1 MRRKMLNFVPA
12 LAALGLAG
20 IAGISAA
27 QTAGRPIRMV
37 VPFVVGTPDAIART
51 LAAQLTNQMGQNVIV
66 DNRAGANGI
75 IGAEVVAK
83 SAPDGHTLLL
93 TSASFV
99 VNPSIYR
106 HLPFDPLKDFTP
118 VSNVCTLEAFILT
131 VHPSLPAKTVQDLIG
146 LAKKPGARLS
156 YASPGI
162 GNTIHIA
169 GALFGV
175 RAGIDMVH
183 VPYKGGGPA
192 VGALLGGEVQ
202 VMFANP
208 PLALTLIQ
216 GGKLRALGYTGTKR
230 LATLPGVPTMTE
242 AGVRGMELDGGWFG
256 LLGPANMPPSVLEKL
271 NRETRTALEH
281 PQVRERLLVLGL
293 EPAPTTPG
301 QYKALL
307 EREVKAYAELVR
319 ITGIRAE

>member
-1 MRRKMLNFVPA
+1 MSGRVIVA
-12 LAALGLAG
+12 LAAWAVL
-20 IAGISAA
+20 SAA
-27 QTAGRPIRMV
+27 AAAQAQEFPSRPVRMV

-51 LAAQLTNQMGQNVIV
+51 LAAQLTGQVGQNVIV

-83 SAPDGHTLLL
+83 SAPDGYTLLL

-106 HLPFDPLKDFTP
+106 KLPFNPLRDFTP
-118 VSNVCTLEAFILT
+118 ISNVCTLEAFILT
-131 VHPSLPAKTVQDLIG
+131 VPPALPAQTVKDLIA
-146 LAKKPGARLS
+146 LANKPGAKLA

-169 GALFGV
+169 GALFSV
-175 RAGIDMVH
+175 RAGINMVH

-230 LATLPGVPTMTE
+230 LATLPNVPTMTE
-242 AGVRGMELDGGWFG
+242 AGVQGMELDGGWFG
-256 LLGPANMPPSVLEKL
+256 LLGPAKIPPKVVDKL
-271 NRETRTALEH
+271 NRETRAALEN
-281 PQVRERLLVLGL
+281 PQVRERLLALGL
-293 EPAPTTPG
+293 EPAPTTSA

-319 ITGIRAE
+319 ITGIKAD

>member
-1 MRRKMLNFVPA
+1 MSGRVIVA
-12 LAALGLAG
+12 LAAWAVL
-20 IAGISAA
+20 SAA
-27 QTAGRPIRMV
+27 AAAQAQEFPSRPVRMV

-51 LAAQLTNQMGQNVIV
+51 LAAQLTGQVGQNVIV

-83 SAPDGHTLLL
+83 SAPDGYTLLL

-106 HLPFDPLKDFTP
+106 KLPFNPLRDFTP
-118 VSNVCTLEAFILT
+118 ISNVCTLEAFILT
-131 VHPSLPAKTVQDLIG
+131 VPPALPAQTVKDLIA
-146 LAKKPGARLS
+146 LANKPGAKLA

-169 GALFGV
+169 GALFSV
-175 RAGIDMVH
+175 RAGINMVH

-230 LATLPGVPTMTE
+230 LATLPNVPTMTE
-242 AGVRGMELDGGWFG
+242 AGVQGMELDGGWFG
-256 LLGPANMPPSVLEKL
+256 LLGPAKIPPKVVDKL
-271 NRETRTALEH
+271 NRETRAALEN
-281 PQVRERLLVLGL
+281 PQVRERLLALGL
-293 EPAPTTPG
+293 DPAPTTSA

-319 ITGIRAE
+319 ITGIKAD

>member
-1 MRRKMLNFVPA
+1 MLPGLIVP
-12 LAALGLAG
+12 LAALAML
-20 IAGISAA
+20 SAPALSRA
-27 QTAGRPIRMV
+27 QEFPSRPVRMV

-75 IGAEVVAK
+75 IGTETVAK
-83 SAPDGHTLLL
+83 SAPDGYTLLL

-106 HLPFDPLKDFTP
+106 KLPFDPLKDFTP
-118 VSNVCTLEAFILT
+118 VSNVCILEAFILT
-131 VHPSLPAKTVQDLIG
+131 VPPSLPAQTVKDLIA
-146 LAKKPGARLS
+146 LAKKPGTRLA
-156 YASPGI
+156 YASPGV

-169 GALFGV
+169 GALFSM

-242 AGVRGMELDGGWFG
+242 AGVQGMELDGGWFG
-256 LLGPANMPPSVLEKL
+256 LLGPAKMPPRVLGKL
-271 NRETRTALEH
+271 SRETRAALQN
-281 PQVRERLLVLGL
+281 PQVRERLLALGL
-293 EPAPTTPG
+293 EPAPSTSAG
-301 QYKALL
+301 YKALL

-319 ITGIRAE
+319 ITGIKAE

>member
-1 MRRKMLNFVPA
+1 MLRSLIVP
-12 LAALGLAG
+12 LAALASL
-20 IAGISAA
+20 SAA
-27 QTAGRPIRMV
+27 DLSRAQEFPSRPVRMV
-37 VPFVVGTPDAIART
+37 VPFVVGTPDAIARA

-75 IGAEVVAK
+75 IGTETVAK
-83 SAPDGHTLLL
+83 SAPDGYTLLL

-106 HLPFDPLKDFTP
+106 KLPFDPLKDFTP
-118 VSNVCTLEAFILT
+118 VSNVCILEAFILT
-131 VHPSLPAKTVQDLIG
+131 VPPSLPAQTVTELIA
-146 LAKKPGARLS
+146 LAKKPGTKLA

-169 GALFGV
+169 GALFSV

-230 LATLPGVPTMTE
+230 LATLPNVPTMTE
-242 AGVRGMELDGGWFG
+242 AGVQGMELDGGWFG
-256 LLGPANMPPSVLEKL
+256 LLGPAKMPPKVLDKL
-271 NRETRTALEH
+271 NRETRAALQN
-281 PQVRERLLVLGL
+281 PQLREWLRVLGL
-293 EPAPTTPG
+293 EPAPSTSAE
-301 QYKALL
+301 YKALL

-319 ITGIRAE
+319 IAGIKAE

>member
-1 MRRKMLNFVPA
+1 MPSSLPA
-12 LAALGLAG
+12 LIMGLA
-20 IAGISAA
+20 AFLAAATALA
-27 QTAGRPIRMV
+27 QTPARPIRMV
-37 VPFVVGTPDAIART
+37 VPFVVGTPDAIARA
-51 LAAQLTNQMGQNVIV
+51 LAAQITSQTGQNVIV

-106 HLPFDPLKDFTP
+106 NLPFDPLRDFTP
-118 VSNVCTLEAFILT
+118 ISNVCILEAFILT
-131 VHPSLPAKTVQDLIG
+131 VNPSLPAQTVKELIA
-146 LAKKPGARLS
+146 LARRPGTTFS

-169 GALFGV
+169 GALFAV
-175 RAGIDMVH
+175 RAGTDMVH

-202 VMFANP
+202 VMFTNP

-216 GGKLRALGYTGTKR
+216 GGKLRALAYTGTRR
-230 LATLPGVPTMTE
+230 LATLPAVPTMSE
-242 AGVRGMELDGGWFG
+242 AGVQGMELDGGWFG
-256 LLGPANMPPSVLEKL
+256 LLGPARLPAAVLDKL
-271 NRETRTALEH
+271 NRETRAALEN
-281 PQVRERLLVLGL
+281 PQLRERLLGLGL
-293 EPAPTTPG
+293 EPAPTTAAE
-301 QYKALL
+301 YKALL
-307 EREVKAYAELVR
+307 AREVKAYAELVR
-319 ITGIRAE
+319 ITGIKAE

>member
-1 MRRKMLNFVPA
+1 MSGRVIVA
-12 LAALGLAG
+12 LAAWAVL
-20 IAGISAA
+20 SAA
-27 QTAGRPIRMV
+27 AAAQVQEFPSRPVRMV

-51 LAAQLTNQMGQNVIV
+51 LAAQLTGQVGQNVIV

-83 SAPDGHTLLL
+83 SAPDGYTLLL

-106 HLPFDPLKDFTP
+106 KLPFNPLRDFTP
-118 VSNVCTLEAFILT
+118 ISNVCTLEAFILT
-131 VHPSLPAKTVQDLIG
+131 VPPALPAQTVKDLIA
-146 LAKKPGARLS
+146 LANKPGAKLA

-169 GALFGV
+169 GALFSV
-175 RAGIDMVH
+175 RAGINMVH

-230 LATLPGVPTMTE
+230 LATLPNVPTMTE
-242 AGVRGMELDGGWFG
+242 AGVQGMELDGGWFG
-256 LLGPANMPPSVLEKL
+256 LLGPAKIPPKVVDKL
-271 NRETRTALEH
+271 NRETRAALEN
-281 PQVRERLLVLGL
+281 PQVRERLLALGL
-293 EPAPTTPG
+293 DPAPTTSA

-319 ITGIRAE
+319 ITGIKAD

>member
-1 MRRKMLNFVPA
+1 MSGRVIVA
-12 LAALGLAG
+12 LAAWAVL
-20 IAGISAA
+20 SAA
-27 QTAGRPIRMV
+27 AAAQAQEFPSRPVRMV

-51 LAAQLTNQMGQNVIV
+51 LAAQLTGQVGQNVIV

-83 SAPDGHTLLL
+83 SAPDGYTLLL

-106 HLPFDPLKDFTP
+106 KLPFNPLRDFTP
-118 VSNVCTLEAFILT
+118 ISNVCTLEAFILT
-131 VHPSLPAKTVQDLIG
+131 VPPALPAQTVKDLIA
-146 LAKKPGARLS
+146 LANKPGAKLA

-169 GALFGV
+169 GALFSV
-175 RAGIDMVH
+175 RAGINMVH

-230 LATLPGVPTMTE
+230 LATLPSVPTMTE
-242 AGVRGMELDGGWFG
+242 AGVQGMELDGGWFG
-256 LLGPANMPPSVLEKL
+256 LLGPAKMPPRVLDKL
-271 NRETRTALEH
+271 NRETRAALEN
-281 PQVRERLLVLGL
+281 PQVRERLLALGL
-293 EPAPTTPG
+293 EPAPTTSA

-319 ITGIRAE
+319 ITGIKAD